1 MIGIMNNLSG
11 ILNIACAISVQ
22 FPFFNADY
30 DVKLVNRTDAWRR
43 NGGMSCQIY
52 MLSLYIYHYH
62 YHYHSHSHYRYSN
75 DNNNNN
81 NNNDN
86 NNNNNNNNNS
96 NNNSNNNTHTRI
108 YIYINV
114 ISYYIAECSF

>member
-52 MLSLYIYHYH
+52 MLSLSIYIIIIIIIILILIIIIVIPTTIITTTIIMIIIITIITIIIAIIIAIITHTHAYIYKCHIIL
-62 YHYHSHSHYRYSN
+62 YS
-75 DNNNNN
+75 
-81 NNNDN
+81 
-86 NNNNNNNNNS
+86 
-96 NNNSNNNTHTRI
+96 
-108 YIYINV
+108 
-114 ISYYIAECSF
+114 